1 MDALLEIH
9 VHILSVVFLLSVEYL
24 QAIPVALI
32 MIIPP
37 VGRMGITA
45 IRYYHSNSIPHR
57 ILIASIVDV
66 IPKTRSAYKCI
77 SPPPGNA
84 SLDLL
89 TQAFDL

>member
-24 QAIPVALI
+24 QAIPVELI
-32 MIIPP
+32 LIIPP

-45 IRYYHSNSIPHR
+45 IRYYHSNSIPHS
-57 ILIASIVDV
+57 ILIASIVDG
-66 IPKTRSAYKCI
+66 IPKTRSAYKCR
-77 SPPPGNA
+77 NA

>member
-1 MDALLEIH
+1 MEIH

-37 VGRMGITA
+37 VGRLGITA
-45 IRYYHSNSIPHR
+45 IRYYHSNSIPHS
-57 ILIASIVDV
+57 ILIASIVDGYRRQGV
-66 IPKTRSAYKCI
+66 HTSAY
-77 SPPPGNA
+77 PPPGERIT
-84 SLDLL
+84 DLL